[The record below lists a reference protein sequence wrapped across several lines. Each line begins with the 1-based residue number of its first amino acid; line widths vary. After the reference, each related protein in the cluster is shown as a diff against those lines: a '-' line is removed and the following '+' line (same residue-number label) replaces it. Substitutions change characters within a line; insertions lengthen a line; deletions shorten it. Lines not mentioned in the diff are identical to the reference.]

1 MITIAVTGGMGS
13 GKTETIQIIQAL
25 GAATISADELG
36 HAVYATGSDAFYELK
51 HAFGQQI
58 IASDGSI
65 NRQRLG
71 AMIFASQ
78 EKRKLLESIVWPR
91 IKTLLEENLQRNRE
105 ACETV
110 SAFEAAVLFEARW
123 NDIADTIWTVEAPYD
138 QRLKRIIAKTGME
151 EHAIRQ
157 RIEAQLTPEYRI
169 KHSDKVI
176 CNNGDLNQLRHKV
189 TELWNTTI

>member
-13 GKTETIQIIQAL
+13 GKTETIQIMQAL
-25 GAATISADELG
+25 GAATISADALG
-36 HAVYATGSDAFYELK
+36 HAVYATGSDAFYELQL
-51 HAFGQQI
+51 AFGQQI

-65 NRQRLG
+65 NRQQLG
-71 AMIFASQ
+71 AMVFADQ

-91 IKTLLEENLQRNRE
+91 IKTLLVKGLQRNRD
-105 ACETV
+105 ALETV
-110 SAFEAAVLFEARW
+110 SAFEAAVLFEAKW

-151 EHAIRQ
+151 EHAARQ
-157 RIEAQLTPEYRI
+157 RIKAQLTPEYRI

-176 CNNGDLNQLRHKV
+176 CNNGNLNQLRHKV
-189 TELWNTTI
+189 AELWNATV